1 MLGTRRVA
9 VPDVPYDPGMA
20 PEGLRYT
27 TEHEWV
33 RREEDGSFTIGIT
46 DYAANAL
53 GDVVYVQ
60 LPDRGAS
67 VGRGQVLGEVE
78 STKSVSEFYAPLAGR
93 VVDRNDAV
101 GNQPDTI
108 NTDPF
113 GEGWLVRVEA
123 DNPADY
129 DELVDAAAYASLT
142 S

>member
-1 MLGTRRVA
+1 
-9 VPDVPYDPGMA
+9 MA

-113 GEGWLVRVEA
+113 GEGWLVRV
-123 DNPADY
+123 
-129 DELVDAAAYASLT
+129 
-142 S
+142 